1 MTTTKEELVN
11 NIKNWLALE
20 NEIKVLQKEIKQRR
34 EKRKGLTEA
43 LVEIMK
49 TNEIDCFDISEGK
62 LIYTKNKVKSG
73 ITKQFLMETLKKYF
87 DDNPDVDS
95 DDLGQFILDNR
106 KIDIKENLRH
116 KPNNNKQ

>member
-34 EKRKGLTEA
+34 EKRKGLTDA

-49 TNEIDCFDISEGK
+49 TNDIDCFDISEGK
-62 LIYTKNKVKSG
+62 LIYTKNNVKSG
-73 ITKQFLMETLKKYF
+73 ITKQFLMDMLKKYF

-116 KPNNNKQ
+116 KPNNNK